1 MIVSTRSVSC
11 LSNFGRTNSVLS
23 PRISLAESNVG
34 VELQLRF
41 VQLIIRCCSRSFQPD
56 YRRQKHTRKSLTNCE
71 LERVPAALS
80 GQGDSVKLFPH
91 STALHKNTA
100 FYPDCTNFM
109 KEITPESVR
118 QFLLVKYLERIQSL
132 GLASAELPDDFDL
145 LLSGVIDS
153 FGILEMISTI
163 EEEFQIELD
172 LAALDAEQITIV
184 GPLSRFVAS
193 NAKTR

>member
-1 MIVSTRSVSC
+1 
-11 LSNFGRTNSVLS
+11 
-23 PRISLAESNVG
+23 
-34 VELQLRF
+34 
-41 VQLIIRCCSRSFQPD
+41 
-56 YRRQKHTRKSLTNCE
+56 
-71 LERVPAALS
+71 
-80 GQGDSVKLFPH
+80 
-91 STALHKNTA
+91 
-100 FYPDCTNFM
+100 M

-118 QFLLVKYLERIQSL
+118 QFLLLKYFERVQSL

-163 EEEFQIELD
+163 EEEFQVELD